1 MACGRLHVYRSCQAL
16 LCLHSLGTLPDPLV
30 MFLESDPQPQSQPL
44 EVKGV
49 RKIWQTCSSALITM
63 LKLENAMDRRR
74 KRRGLEKAHEKACS
88 EELAKQR

>member
-1 MACGRLHVYRSCQAL
+1 L
-16 LCLHSLGTLPDPLV
+16 LIEHDPH
-30 MFLESDPQPQSQPL
+30 PQSQPL
-44 EVKGV
+44 EVKRV

-74 KRRGLEKAHEKACS
+74 KKRELEKAHKKARN